1 MRKSVREREVK
12 KLIQKF
18 ESVFQ
23 VLSNFILLQCFS
35 AMMNARGVSEL
46 NGDP

>member
-1 MRKSVREREVK
+1 VFARERK

-23 VLSNFILLQCFS
+23 ILSNFNLLQCFVCFS
-35 AMMNARGVSEL
+35 AMMNARRVSEL